1 LARSSTEAILC
12 GSWPCWRQVSK
23 QLKVS
28 KSSYNTL
35 VRQYMDQCASAE
47 KHCTDLHNRQAV
59 AGDSKPA
66 DTLSL
71 VTWNAPVVFGIP
83 MET

>member
-1 LARSSTEAILC
+1 
-12 GSWPCWRQVSK
+12 
-23 QLKVS
+23 
-28 KSSYNTL
+28 
-35 VRQYMDQCASAE
+35 MDQCAPAE